1 MIARGWMVVAAVALA
16 ACSSGGGTDAGQ
28 GRQPLV
34 IETPT
39 TIVGILDVSVEEGE
53 VGLDDISDVN
63 FGSVELD
70 DGYVLVEIAGDVLR
84 ASNVARETLFTSSR
98 FEVSLAGPSEL
109 LFDELTPYYSVDTL
123 SPLD

>member
-1 MIARGWMVVAAVALA
+1 MIARGWMVVVAVVLA
-16 ACSSGGGTDAGQ
+16 ACSSASGTEAGQ

-34 IETPT
+34 VETPT
-39 TIVGILDVSVEEGE
+39 TIVGVLDVSVEEGE

-84 ASNVARETLFTSSR
+84 ASNVDRETLFTSSR